1 MSRTVWENTI
11 GKGMSMN
18 HGNEQHAESRLAHFP
33 VSFFST
39 VMGMT
44 GLAIAWQKAH
54 ALLGTP
60 EIVWQAIALASSAL
74 FVGLLVTYLLKIARF
89 FREVTAEW
97 KLPVRVNFFPTI
109 SISLL
114 LLGIVWLETAPSLS
128 FALWVAGTL
137 VHLAFTFA
145 ILSSWMHHTHY
156 DIKHANPGW
165 FIPVVG
171 NLFVP
176 ICGVR
181 FVSPEIAWF
190 FFSIGMIFWIVLMTI
205 VFYRIIFHDPIPP
218 RLLPTLFILLAPPAV
233 GFIAYGA
240 LSPELDAF
248 ARVLYYTALFLTLLL
263 GSSLMRFVQGGFF
276 ISSWAYSFPLAAMT
290 IATFAM
296 AKRSGLDFFLGLAVA
311 LLGIVSLVVVVLLGK
326 TLNAAGRRAICV
338 PE

>member
-1 MSRTVWENTI
+1 ME
-11 GKGMSMN
+11 
-18 HGNEQHAESRLAHFP
+18 GNGSSNQSRLAHLP

-54 ALLGTP
+54 GAFGVSP
-60 EIVWQAIALASSAL
+60 IIWQSLAVLSSAL
-74 FVGLLVTYLLKIARF
+74 FVGMLIIYGLKIFRF
-89 FREVTAEW
+89 PADVFNEW
-97 KLPVRVNFFPTI
+97 KHPVRVNFFPTI

-114 LLGIVWLETAPSLS
+114 LLGIVWLETIPALA
-128 FALWVAGTL
+128 FGLWVAGSVIHL
-137 VHLAFTFA
+137 VFTFV
-145 ILSSWMHHTHY
+145 ILSSWMYHTHY
-156 DIKHANPGW
+156 DIKHVNPGW

-181 FVSPEIAWF
+181 FATPEIGWF
-190 FFSIGMIFWIVLMTI
+190 FFSIGLVFWIVLMTI

-218 RLLPTLFILLAPPAV
+218 RLLPTLFILIAPPSV
-233 GFIAYGA
+233 GFVAYAA
-240 LSPELDAF
+240 LVPELDSF
-248 ARVLYYTALFLTLLL
+248 ARILYYSALFLTLLL
-263 GSSLMRFVQGGFF
+263 GGNVMRFLRGGFF

-296 AKRSGLDFFLGLAVA
+296 AKRSGLDLFLWIGGI
-311 LLGIVSLVVVVLLGK
+311 LLGIVSLVVVVLIRK
-326 TLNAAGRRAICV
+326 TLSAVGRRAICV